1 MPPSSALHPPY
12 LWLFSIIFSVLSFL
26 SLTPLARLPHPPL
39 ARLFCQGGQGE
50 DPAVQDFVRAMFDLE
65 VERDG
70 IERRYIDHF
79 KIFVKLWKGVLA
91 EKKELNSKVKE
102 FESVHAKLQSQE
114 KKMSKAESKEPRHKV
129 IELMANLEGAKAAE
143 AEAAVALREKEIEVQ
158 QDKHQA
164 LRTGYTGLYA
174 ASMSRMK
181 DTVRVNEE
189 MRKLV
194 NAVPNVVGK

>member
-1 MPPSSALHPPY
+1 VCRTH
-12 LWLFSIIFSVLSFL
+12 LF
-26 SLTPLARLPHPPL
+26 
-39 ARLFCQGGQGE
+39 FCQGGLGE

-143 AEAAVALREKEIEVQ
+143 AGAAVALRAKEIEVQ